1 MARRLKLLTGLSCI
15 ALTGALALS
24 ACSGSEGEGATAA
37 GERARAG
44 HLGEG
49 EAEGVEAEQHS
60 NAGGES
66 EGAAMADVA
75 SDKAVYLSALQ
86 IVRGHLRAG
95 VELYA
100 SGDRDLGPQH
110 LRHPQAEILTTLAP
124 ALAAFGATSI
134 EPAIDALAEA
144 GEAGVSPAEIAT
156 LEAAAFASVA
166 NAGASANPGVKDRL
180 LAVAKTLTVAGD
192 EYSIAVNDGKIVN
205 LHEYH
210 DAYGFIAI
218 AISDLESMSGEN
230 DAEKGA
236 IASVLEQAKIAATAA
251 PSIAPPA
258 SGLAPASLI
267 YGAAARIEIV
277 ARAL

>member
-15 ALTGALALS
+15 ALTSALALS
-24 ACSGSEGEGATAA
+24 ACSGSESEGAKEA
-37 GERARAG
+37 GENGNAAHHGDAG
-44 HLGEG
+44 GG
-49 EAEGVEAEQHS
+49 EAEQPS
-60 NAGGES
+60 NAGSES
-66 EGAAMADVA
+66 EGAAMAEIT

-100 SGDRDLGPQH
+100 FGDRDLGPQH

-124 ALAAFGATSI
+124 AFAAFGATSI
-134 EPAIDALAEA
+134 EPAIDALAAA
-144 GEAGVSPAEIAT
+144 GEAGASPAEIAT

-166 NAGASANPGVKDRL
+166 NAGASANPGLKDRL

-192 EYSIAVNDGKIVN
+192 EYSVAVNDGQIVN

-210 DAYGFIAI
+210 DAYGFIAV

-230 DAEKGA
+230 DAEEAA
-236 IASVLEQAKIAATAA
+236 IASVLEQAKVAATAA